1 MSLRELYE
9 KHSEN
14 VEFLSI
20 YIREAH
26 PKDGWWLGGG
36 IAGLVMKFYA
46 AKAATD
52 VYDPKTLQ
60 ERRRI
65 ADRCETALRYGIPT
79 LVDDMDDSVN
89 RAYAAMPTRIYLI
102 GKAGVVVYAGGLGPW
117 GFRPEELK
125 EAILRLPEFQIA
137 I

>member
-1 MSLRELYE
+1 LYE
-9 KHSEN
+9 KYSED
-14 VEFLSI
+14 VEFLTI

-36 IAGLVMKFYA
+36 IAGMVMKFYA

-52 VYDPKTLQ
+52 VYDPRSIQ
-60 ERRRI
+60 ERRGV
-65 ADRCETALRYGIPT
+65 AERCETALQYGIPT

-89 RAYAAMPTRIYLI
+89 RTYAAMPTRLYLI
-102 GKAGVVVYAGGLGPW
+102 GMDGRVVYAGGLGPW

-125 EAILRLPEFQIA
+125 DAIQRLPESRVVA
-137 I
+137 